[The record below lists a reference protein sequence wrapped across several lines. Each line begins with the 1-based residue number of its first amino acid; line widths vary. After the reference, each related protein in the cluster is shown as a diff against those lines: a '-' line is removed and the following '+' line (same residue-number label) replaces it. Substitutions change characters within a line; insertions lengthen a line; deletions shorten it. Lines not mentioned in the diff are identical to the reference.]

1 MVTADETV
9 LVVTNRSDATC
20 DPVVAELTRRG
31 VEVVRFDTADFP
43 TASRLVAT
51 LAGRGWAGRLAV
63 GSRVVDLEAVR
74 SVWWRRP
81 GEFRTPVFWPA
92 EARAFAASEARS
104 GLLGVLSPL
113 PVRWINHPSRNATA
127 NYKPHQLAAAA
138 RCGLDTP
145 RTVITNDP
153 TCAREFIGTD
163 EVIYKALGGSVDRGE
178 GFRGVIPTTVVTADH
193 VDDSVSATAT
203 MFQEYV
209 EKVFEVRLTVIGER
223 MLPVAV
229 HAESEAARLDW
240 RTDYGALSYSPVSLP
255 EEVEEGVRRLMGEL
269 GLAFGAF
276 DFAVTPDGAWKS
288 FEVNANGQWHW
299 LTKHVNL
306 PLVETMADALQ
317 EGHKP

>member
-1 MVTADETV
+1 MVIADETV

-20 DPVVAELTRRG
+20 DPVVEELTRRG

-43 TASRLVAT
+43 TVSRLVAT
-51 LAGRGWAGRLAV
+51 LTARGWAGRLAV
-63 GSRVVDLEAVR
+63 GSRTVDLEAVR

-81 GEFRTPVFWPA
+81 GEFRTPDFWAPD
-92 EARAFAASEARS
+92 ARAFAASEARA

-113 PVRWINHPSRNATA
+113 PVRWINHPSRNAAA

-138 RCGLDTP
+138 RCGLDVP
-145 RTVITNDP
+145 RTVVTNDP
-153 TCAREFIGTD
+153 SYAREFIGTD

-178 GFRGVIPTTVVTADH
+178 GFRGVIPTTVVAADQ

-209 EKVFEVRLTVIGER
+209 DKSFEVRLTVIGER
-223 MLPVAV
+223 MFPVAI
-229 HAESEAARLDW
+229 HAETDAARLDW
-240 RTDYGALSYSPVSLP
+240 RTDYSALSYAPVPLP
-255 EEVEEGVRRLMGEL
+255 DEVEAGVRRLMDEL
-269 GLAFGAF
+269 GLFFGAF
-276 DFAVTPDGAWKS
+276 DFAVTPEGKWKF

-299 LTKHVNL
+299 LTRHVDL

-317 EGHKP
+317 EGGKP